1 MSILTSKEMF
11 INIKNPPK
19 YDPRKNYYEQDPVV
33 IQFYEEEFEKITN
46 GVNIGG
52 YFIHPWMYYHLN
64 FFKTPIPQE
73 TGDEKMMCPP
83 LDDNFLYV
91 VESYMEAEEQGKGL
105 CLFGT
110 RGFAKSTD
118 LASLTSWLNTIKR
131 NGQTSIIGGSEGD
144 LKAISALLEKNFNN
158 IHPSM
163 QLPRLST
170 DWDSYVEFGLKEKTG
185 HRFIHSEI
193 HIRNVNAGGKKKSEK
208 SAGLSPVG
216 FIMDEIGKF
225 DCKGVLNAALPSFR
239 TQYGQKLVHLLAG
252 TGGNVEL
259 SQDAKDIL
267 ADPAAYD
274 LLLMNWDRLDRSV
287 PEEAI
292 TWKRSKKSTFSMFVP
307 GQMSYRL
314 PVRKID
320 TNLSDHL
327 DIKSKELAK
336 IEIKVTDWVKASE
349 KIKHDNKSLK
359 DEDDRHKNQMYYPLE
374 TADCFLTGGNNPF
387 PVSTIEKHIRKLEDE
402 GRIGKDIGIY
412 RDSKGEYKYE
422 LVNKKRSK
430 VSHTG
435 GVSDAPVILFSH
447 FPEGGTPPRGT
458 FVSGLDGYKLDVS
471 GTDSLGSFYVIKRR
485 NLSPN
490 EPCETIAASYTAR
503 PDRQRDFNQVVERM
517 SDTWNA
523 ECLMESIDMSFKQF
537 LEHKGREYDILA
549 PAISFSGLT
558 SKKAPRLNSKF
569 GLYPNAGNNQY
580 RFNVLID
587 YCKEEH
593 TMGIDEE
600 GNPIIKLGVEFID
613 DIDLLKEMVNW
624 YKGGNFDRI
633 TAFSHALVYARQLDK
648 DNITPK
654 KETSSKGNFSTK
666 EKMKRQRL
674 LGNNRYGMH
683 KGKRY

>member
-1 MSILTSKEMF
+1 M
-11 INIKNPPK
+11 KNPPM
-19 YDPRKNYYEQDPVV
+19 YNPRKSYYDQSSEV
-33 IQFYEEEFEKITN
+33 IQFYEEEMKKITY

-73 TGDEKMMCPP
+73 TGEELMTNPP

-91 VESYMEAEEQGKGL
+91 VESYMEAEEKGKGL
-105 CLFGT
+105 CLFGS

-118 LASLTSWLNTIKR
+118 LASLTSWLNTTKV
-131 NGQTSIIGGSEGD
+131 NGQTSIVGGSDGD

-158 IHPSM
+158 IHPAF
-163 QLPRLST
+163 QIPRLTT
-170 DWDSYVEFGLKEKTG
+170 DWESYVEFGLKEKTG
-185 HRFIHSEI
+185 HRFVHSEI
-193 HIRNVNAGGKKKSEK
+193 HIRNVNDGSKKKSEK

-252 TGGNVEL
+252 TGGNKEL

-267 ADPAAYD
+267 SNPDAYD

-292 TWKRSKKSTFSMFVP
+292 TWERSKKSKFSMFVP

-314 PVRKID
+314 PVRKIEK
-320 TNLSDHL
+320 TLSEVSGIED
-327 DIKSKELAK
+327 KSLENIIVKS
-336 IEIKVTDWVKASE
+336 TDWVKATE
-349 KIKHDNKSLK
+349 WIEHNNKSLK
-359 DEDDRHKNQMYYPLE
+359 NEDDRQKNQMYYPLE
-374 TADCFLTGGNNPF
+374 TADCFLTSSNNPF
-387 PVSTIEKHIRKLEDE
+387 PVSVIDKHIRKLEDE
-402 GRIGKDIGIY
+402 GRIGKDIGLY
-412 RDSKGEYKYE
+412 RDSKTGNYAYE
-422 LVNKKRSK
+422 LINKRRSE
-430 VSHTG
+430 VSHSG
-435 GVSDAPVILFSH
+435 GVSDAPILLFSS
-447 FPEGGTPPRGT
+447 FPESPPPRGT
-458 FVSGLDGYKLDVS
+458 FVSGLDSYKLDVAD
-471 GTDSLGSFYVIKRR
+471 TDSLGSFYIIKRR

-503 PDRQRDFNQVVERM
+503 PDRQRDFNVTCEQM

-523 ECLMESIDMSFKQF
+523 ECLMESIDMSFKQY
-537 LEHKGREYDILA
+537 LEQKGREYDILA
-549 PAISFSGLT
+549 PAITFSGLT

-569 GLYPNAGNNQY
+569 GLFPNAGNNQY
-580 RFNVLID
+580 RFNVLVD

-593 TMGIDEE
+593 TVGIDDE
-600 GNPIIKLGVEFID
+600 GNTIIKLGVEFID
-613 DIDLLKEMVNW
+613 DIDLLKEMMNW

-633 TAFSHALVYARQLDK
+633 TAFSHALVYARELDK
-648 DNITPK
+648 MHITPQKNQSNKDREFSK
-654 KETSSKGNFSTK
+654 KEQD
-666 EKMKRQRL
+666 KRQIL
-674 LGNNRYGMH
+674 LGNNRYGMT